1 MKTALIYIA
10 LSILSF
16 IVNFG
21 IYNYSFITQA
31 TPFMTEE
38 HRVDSGLIMLKTT
51 LPAYII
57 SSIILSYIFYLVA
70 TKLRAK
76 K

>member
-1 MKTALIYIA
+1 MKIAFTYIA
-10 LSILSF
+10 LSMLSF

-38 HRVDSGLIMLKTT
+38 HRVDSGLLMLKTT

-70 TKLRAK
+70 TKMKVK

>member
-1 MKTALIYIA
+1 MKTFFTYST

-21 IYNYSFITQA
+21 IYNYSFISQA
-31 TPFMTEE
+31 TPFMSEE
-38 HRVDSGLIMLKTT
+38 HRVDSSLIMLKTT

-57 SSIILSYIFYLVA
+57 SSIALSYIFYLIA
-70 TKLRAK
+70 TKIMNK

>member
-1 MKTALIYIA
+1 MKTAFTYFF
-10 LSILSF
+10 LSILCF

-21 IYNYSFITQA
+21 IYNYSFISQA
-31 TPFMTEE
+31 TPFLAEE
-38 HRVDSGLIMLKTT
+38 HRVDSSLLMLKTT

-57 SSIILSYIFYLVA
+57 SSIVLSYIFYLVA
-70 TKLRAK
+70 NKIK

>member
-1 MKTALIYIA
+1 MKTAFTYFV
-10 LSILSF
+10 LSILCF

-21 IYNYSFITQA
+21 IYNYSFISQA
-31 TPFMTEE
+31 TPFLTEE
-38 HRVDSGLIMLKTT
+38 HRVDSSLLMLKTT

-57 SSIILSYIFYLVA
+57 SSIVLSYIFYLVA
-70 TKLRAK
+70 NKIK

>member
-1 MKTALIYIA
+1 MKTVFTYSA
-10 LSILSF
+10 LSILCF
-16 IVNFG
+16 IINFG

-31 TPFMTEE
+31 TPFMSEE
-38 HRVDSGLIMLKTT
+38 HRVDSSLLMLTTT

-70 TKLRAK
+70 KKAK
-76 K
+76 N